1 MLIYITPWCLKER
14 ESVDFFISFIAGD
27 LKQHPI
33 IFVMVVLILF
43 NQRTLRKELMKFT
56 DWCLRH
62 MELHAKDKE

>member
-1 MLIYITPWCLKER
+1 M
-14 ESVDFFISFIAGD
+14 DFFISFIAGD